1 MSPEGLPDFGRI
13 VRSQIAKTFRAQ
25 GVASSHSAGEGLEP
39 LEVLACADCPAP
51 GVVSYATVGLA
62 KDPVH
67 HEGKA
72 TEIRLE
78 LLTAAYARYPNV
90 AAALASAAFRISQ
103 DRWFCA
109 AGIVFPDVMELYE
122 ISSTLT
128 DFYFSPPFLWTERPT
143 TVETSGLSLGW
154 LLAVPIAR
162 SESVYAVAH
171 GPLELERR
179 LEDSGVD
186 VFDWSRPAVI

>member
-1 MSPEGLPDFGRI
+1 VLPEGRPDLRRI
-13 VRSQIAKTFRAQ
+13 VRSQIAKAFRAP
-25 GVASSHSAGEGLEP
+25 GVTSSHAAGEGREP
-39 LEVLACADCPAP
+39 IEVVACADCPAP

-62 KDPVH
+62 NDPVYH
-67 HEGKA
+67 GGQA
-72 TEIRLE
+72 TQTRVE

-109 AGIVFPDVMELYE
+109 AGIVFPDVLELYE

-143 TVETSGLSLGW
+143 TVEIDGLSLAW

-186 VFDWSRPAVI
+186 VFDWNRPAVI